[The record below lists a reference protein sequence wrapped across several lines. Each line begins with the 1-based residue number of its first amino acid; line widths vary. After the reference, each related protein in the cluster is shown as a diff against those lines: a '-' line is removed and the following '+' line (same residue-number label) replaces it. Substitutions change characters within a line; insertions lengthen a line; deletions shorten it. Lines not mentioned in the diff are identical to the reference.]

1 MHQASNWE
9 VGEYIRQ
16 LTTAISLIFWKVRW
30 PSSLTCCNIQDTLLH
45 HSEFFHLVNQIFA
58 KGFKTFIGK
67 KHQHWF
73 LAFDHLDEFY
83 FSGFVVIIDLWK
95 IIDQTLSQKERLIVC
110 KQNKL
115 TPWRVIYKKIVRC
128 SCFKVYR
135 FPLLNTNKYMSFIT
149 FCKLFEILRLFLIS
163 FSFLFCLH
171 FFSKVLSDISKIL
184 EIIFNVIIMKPK
196 IIAVDNH

>member
-45 HSEFFHLVNQIFA
+45 HSEFFHLVNQIVA
-58 KGFKTFIGK
+58 KVFKTFIGK

-83 FSGFVVIIDLWK
+83 FSGFVITWYISYNFLPRQLHFEK
-95 IIDQTLSQKERLIVC
+95 ISKNLMILLRNYCNLPTDQKGLRRDFDASFFCQ
-110 KQNKL
+110 
-115 TPWRVIYKKIVRC
+115 
-128 SCFKVYR
+128 SCH
-135 FPLLNTNKYMSFIT
+135 
-149 FCKLFEILRLFLIS
+149 FEPGLYVDW
-163 FSFLFCLH
+163 FLFVFASKSLCCYRY
-171 FFSKVLSDISKIL
+171 FFKYL
-184 EIIFNVIIMKPK
+184 
-196 IIAVDNH
+196 